1 MSLHSKGKIMNISK
15 KLTSALLVGFVFS
28 VSQHL
33 QAQTTV
39 EKGKTIS
46 IEIEIPFESKAI
58 PSSSGFSNTNKSS
71 PMDCNIEVTHG
82 SEKTNVR
89 VDAKTHKG
97 IYPFEGRRLGEE
109 TIRWEGKTK
118 FRGLKT
124 LGGCSGEGQLTVVTI
139 ESAEEIKA
147 TAQVQKAEEEAK
159 QVQATINAQAA
170 RLAELK

>member
-1 MSLHSKGKIMNISK
+1 MK
-15 KLTSALLVGFVFS
+15 KLISIFIVGFVFT

-33 QAQTTV
+33 QAQTIV
-39 EKGKTIS
+39 EIGKTVP
-46 IEIEIPFESKAI
+46 IEIQIPFESNAK
-58 PSSSGFSNTNKSS
+58 SSSSTFGNTNKSS

-139 ESAEEIKA
+139 ESAEEIKKA
-147 TAQVQKAEEEAK
+147 T
-159 QVQATINAQAA
+159 VQALLQY
-170 RLAELK
+170 